1 MERRGKVQQQM
12 SPLVSSVFSET
23 AIAIVVVLGIL
34 LIWVAYM
41 IALLGGSGETVY
53 KVSSVVS
60 SLGTVSLT
68 IMLVGGGIVNAR
80 IERAVR
86 VGMVIMGV
94 LLLVGF
100 SLTTALSAL
109 VRL

>member
-1 MERRGKVQQQM
+1 M

-23 AIAIVVVLGIL
+23 SIAVVVVLGII

-41 IALLGGSGETVY
+41 IALLGGRGETVY
-53 KVSSVVS
+53 KVSSVVN

-94 LLLVGF
+94 LLIVGF

-109 VRL
+109 TFGLY